1 MSTPTGA
8 HRPPSRPERGRKWHF
23 FLPIVVAVLAVGG
36 VVVAN
41 TANSVRCAGQ
51 VPLRVAVTPSAAAA
65 VQSVADAFEHDQTS
79 VNGQCVRV
87 SVVSEGSADV
97 VQSLPTRPIDPPAL
111 WIPDSSLW
119 VSTAQGLDNKDPVNS
134 PKLTEHPSLASSP
147 LVVSASTGQATKLGW
162 PKSPVSWQR
171 LVTGQTPIAITDPL
185 TNTEGVATLGLAQ
198 GLLPVQSNGLP
209 PQELIA
215 VLLRLRG
222 TTLTSVA
229 DGFDNIRKDPANALL
244 FTTTEQSVVSYN
256 VATAAPTKAVAIY
269 PAEGTVLFDYP
280 VVRVN
285 TKGEV
290 TGTDQAAAA
299 FEQELR
305 SARSS
310 GIFSAAGFRDPKGTA
325 STSWG
330 GKDGVQA
337 ATPPLLPAPS
347 AAQVGTVL
355 RAWNVVHLDGRTL
368 AVIDV
373 SGSMTSPMPGG
384 QDRIEVARDGAL
396 AAMALMPDSTYVG
409 LWAFSQ
415 QQAPPNDWK
424 EMVPL
429 GPLGGQVNGISQR
442 FALQQAATTLPSRV
456 RGGTALYDTAFAAY
470 ETLRDDFDPTKVN
483 AVVLITDGRN
493 EKNGGLDLNGLLQM
507 LRAQADPSKPVQVIG
522 VGLGPDADMNALN
535 QIAAVTGGKAYQ
547 AIDAASFR
555 GVLFDA
561 LSRRPCNT
569 TNGC

>member
-1 MSTPTGA
+1 MSTPAGA
-8 HRPPSRPERGRKWHF
+8 HRPPARPERGRKWHF
-23 FLPIVVAVLAVGG
+23 FLPILVAVLAVGG

-41 TANSVRCAGQ
+41 AANSVRCAGQ
-51 VPLRVAVTPSAAAA
+51 VPLRVAVTPSAAPA
-65 VQSVADAFEHDQTS
+65 VQSVADAFEHDQSS
-79 VNGQCVRV
+79 VNGQCVKV
-87 SVVSEGSADV
+87 SVVSEGSSDV

-119 VSTAQGLDNKDPVNS
+119 VSTAQGLTGKDPVNS
-134 PKLTEHPSLASSP
+134 PKLAEHPSLASSP
-147 LVVSASTGQATKLGW
+147 LVVAASTGQADKLGW
-162 PKSPVSWQR
+162 PKQPVSWQR
-171 LVTGQTPIAITDPL
+171 LVSGQTPIAIADPL

-198 GLLPVQSNGLP
+198 GLLPAKADGVP

-215 VLLRLRG
+215 VLLRLRS
-222 TTLTSVA
+222 TTLNSVT
-229 DGFDNIRKDPANALL
+229 DGFDNIRQDAANALL

-256 VATAAPTKAVAIY
+256 VTSASPAKAVAIY

-280 VVRVN
+280 VVRVT
-285 TKGEV
+285 TKNEV
-290 TGTDQAAAA
+290 TGTEQAASA

-310 GIFSAAGFRDPKGTA
+310 GIFSAAGFRDPRGTA
-325 STSWG
+325 SPAWG

-347 AAQVGTVL
+347 ATQVNTVL

-373 SGSMTSPMPGG
+373 SGSMVEKMPDG
-384 QDRIEVARDGAL
+384 QSRVEVARDGAL
-396 AAMALMPDSTYVG
+396 AAMSLMPDSTYVG

-415 QQAPPNDWK
+415 QQGPPNDWK
-424 EMVPL
+424 ELVPL
-429 GPLGGQVNGISQR
+429 GPLGGQVNGVSQR
-442 FALQQAATTLPSRV
+442 FALQQAAVTLPSRV

-483 AVVLITDGRN
+483 AVVLITDGKN
-493 EKNGGLDLNGLLQM
+493 DKNGGLDLNGLLQM
-507 LRAQADPSKPVQVIG
+507 LRAQADPSKPVEVIG
-522 VGLGPDADMNALN
+522 IGLGPDADMNALQ
-535 QIAAVTGGKAYQ
+535 QIATVTGGKAYQ
-547 AIDAASFR
+547 AVDAASFR

-561 LSRRPCNT
+561 LSRRPCT
-569 TNGC
+569 TSVC

>member
-1 MSTPTGA
+1 M
-8 HRPPSRPERGRKWHF
+8 
-23 FLPIVVAVLAVGG
+23 VAALAVGG

-41 TANSVRCAGQ
+41 TANSVRCAGE
-51 VPLRVAVTPSAAAA
+51 VPLRVAVTPSAATA
-65 VQSVADAFEHDQTS
+65 VQSVADAFQHDQAA
-79 VNGQCVRV
+79 VNGQCVKV

-119 VSTAQGLDNKDPVNS
+119 VSTAQDVDSKDPGNS
-134 PKLTEHPSLASSP
+134 PKLAEHPSLASSP
-147 LVVSASTGQATKLGW
+147 LVVAASTAQANKLGW

-171 LVTGQTPIAITDPL
+171 LVTGQTPIAIADPV

-198 GLLPVQSNGLP
+198 GLLPAQPSGLP

-215 VLLRLRG
+215 ILLRLRS
-222 TTLTSVA
+222 TTLSSVT
-229 DGFDNIRKDPANALL
+229 DGFAKIRQDPENAIL
-244 FTTTEQSVVSYN
+244 FTTTEQSVVSHN
-256 VATAAPTKAVAIY
+256 VDSVTASKAVAIY

-280 VVRVN
+280 VVRV
-285 TKGEV
+285 TTRGEV
-290 TGTDQAAAA
+290 TGTDGAAAA

-305 SARSS
+305 SARSA
-310 GIFSAAGFRDPKGTA
+310 GIFAAAGFRDSKGAA
-325 STSWG
+325 SATWG

-347 AAQVGTVL
+347 AAQVSTVL

-373 SGSMTSPMPGG
+373 SGSMTTPMPDG
-384 QDRIEVARDGAL
+384 QSRIEVARDGAL
-396 AAMALMPDSTYVG
+396 AAMSLMPDSTYVG

-415 QQAPPNDWK
+415 QQGPPNDWK
-424 EMVPL
+424 ELVPL
-429 GPLGGQVNGISQR
+429 GPLGGTVGGISQR
-442 FALQQAATTLPSRV
+442 FALQQAATSLPARV

-483 AVVLITDGRN
+483 AVVLITDGKN
-493 EKNGGLDLNGLLQM
+493 EKQGGLDLTGLLST
-507 LRAQADPSKPVQVIG
+507 LRAQQDSSKPVEVIG
-522 VGLGPDADMNALN
+522 IGLGPDADMNALN
-535 QIAAVTGGKAYQ
+535 QIAQATGGKAYQ
-547 AIDAASFR
+547 AQDANSFR

-561 LSRRPCNT
+561 LSRRPCT
-569 TNGC
+569 GSGC